1 MTEIIPDPDI
11 KEFDGVYVGGKK
23 RLPPNEYNLSRLA
36 EYLRKTNKKFSDL
49 SKEEKKHLFCLKTA
63 HSSERFSYTRVQ
75 LIALDLNTNFAKQP
89 FL

>member
-11 KEFDGVYVGGKK
+11 KEFDGVYAGGEK

-49 SKEEKKHLFCLKTA
+49 SKEEKKAFIL
-63 HSSERFSYTRVQ
+63 
-75 LIALDLNTNFAKQP
+75 P
-89 FL
+89 

>member
-36 EYLRKTNKKFSDL
+36 EYLQKKNKKFSDL
-49 SKEEKKHLFCLKTA
+49 SKEEKKAFIL
-63 HSSERFSYTRVQ
+63 
-75 LIALDLNTNFAKQP
+75 P
-89 FL
+89 

>member
-49 SKEEKKHLFCLKTA
+49 SKEEKKALEEMESSDNFKPNTSIKEKIFKKFKSLF
-63 HSSERFSYTRVQ
+63 
-75 LIALDLNTNFAKQP
+75 D
-89 FL
+89 